1 MPPVEKV
8 TDYATIVGYGV
19 MATPALVVDKK
30 VVSTGRVLTPTH
42 IGGAPQRRRR
52 SLNAASGMSAGLF
65 RSTTAG
71 QGFPED
77 GHNRRASK
85 AR

>member
-42 IGGAPQRRRR
+42 IGELLSAV
-52 SLNAASGMSAGLF
+52 AA
-65 RSTTAG
+65 R
-71 QGFPED
+71 
-77 GHNRRASK
+77 
-85 AR
+85 